1 MSSLSAATK
10 IDKPNRSN
18 LRNVVLTIIPKN
30 FGKHKNRTSQ
40 IKIVIIQEN
49 IMLFEK
55 DKLLSK
61 GKRMS
66 PQF

>member
-1 MSSLSAATK
+1 ML
-10 IDKPNRSN
+10 I
-18 LRNVVLTIIPKN
+18 IIPKN